1 MSTKEETTVIIVG
14 AGPAG
19 LATSA
24 CLNRLS
30 IPNILLEKDDCYAS
44 MWKKYAYDRLHLHLA
59 KNFCE
64 LPHFHFPATAP
75 TYVPKKQFISY
86 LDQYVE
92 NFKITPRCERA
103 VESAVYD
110 EGAGKWE
117 MRARMADSG
126 EVEEYSGRFLVV
138 ATGEA
143 SIPFIP
149 EVKGVERF
157 AGEII
162 HSTQYKNGEKYRNK
176 RVLVVGCGN
185 SGMEIALDLSNYGAK
200 TSIVVRSPFHIITR
214 EMGYLALT
222 IMMKYHMPYWIVDS
236 VLLLLSKLVYG
247 DTAKYY
253 GVKRP
258 KEGPFTAKVKDGRY
272 PIFDVGT
279 HAKVK
284 SGQIQVLPAIESIN
298 GYDVT
303 FLNGI
308 SHPFDAIVFATG
320 FKRSTNKWLQG
331 DDYLLNEDGLPNPE
345 FPMHW
350 KGKNGLYCAGLAR
363 RGLYGI
369 SFDSQSIAN
378 DIKTLL

>member
-1 MSTKEETTVIIVG
+1 MSTKEEAAVIIVG

-30 IPNILLEKDDCYAS
+30 IPNILLEKEDCYAS

-59 KNFCE
+59 KHFCE

-75 TYVPKKQFISY
+75 TYVPREQFINY
-86 LDQYVE
+86 LDQYVS
-92 NFKITPRCERA
+92 NFNIIPRCKRA
-103 VESAVYD
+103 VESAGYD
-110 EGAGKWE
+110 EGTGKWNVT
-117 MRARMADSG
+117 ARMADSG
-126 EVEEYSGRFLVV
+126 EVEEYSGKFLVV

-214 EMGYLALT
+214 EIGYLAVT
-222 IMMKYHMPYWIVDS
+222 MSKYHMPYWIVNS
-236 VLLLLSKLVYG
+236 VMLMLSKLVYG
-247 DTAKYY
+247 DIAKYY
-253 GVKRP
+253 GVKRT
-258 KEGPFTAKVKDGRY
+258 KEPPFTAQVKDGKY

-284 SGQIQVLPAIESIN
+284 SGQIQVLPAMESIN
-298 GYDVT
+298 GYDVI
-303 FLNGI
+303 FRNGI

-331 DDYLLNEDGLPNPE
+331 DEYLLNEDGLPNPE

-369 SFDSQSIAN
+369 SFDSQSIAS